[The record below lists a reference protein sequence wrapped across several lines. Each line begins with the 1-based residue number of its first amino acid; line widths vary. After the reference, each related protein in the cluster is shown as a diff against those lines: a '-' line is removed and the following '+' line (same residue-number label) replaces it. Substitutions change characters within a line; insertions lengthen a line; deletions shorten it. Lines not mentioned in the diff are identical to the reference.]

1 MSLTKLERNWARVV
15 LGTMFPS
22 SADPRV
28 PGADSIDAGASLD
41 DVCRT
46 VPPRVALGL
55 RVALWLLVLAPLALF
70 KFRTLPGLDPQARE
84 AVVLTLLSSR
94 VYFVRQLALLL
105 KAFGALM
112 FVAAPGVREK
122 IIGREPL
129 VRLGRKELEA
139 RHVA

>member
-15 LGTMFPS
+15 FGTMFPS
-22 SADPRV
+22 NVDPRI
-28 PGADSIDAGASLD
+28 PGADALDAGEKFD

-46 VPPRVALGL
+46 VPGRVALGL
-55 RVALWLLVLAPLALF
+55 RVALWLLVLAPLAFF
-70 KFRTLPGLDPQARE
+70 KFRTLGGLDPASRE
-84 AVVLTLLSSR
+84 SIVLALLSSR

-112 FVAAPGVREK
+112 FVSAPGVREK
-122 IIGREPL
+122 IVGRESL
-129 VRLGRKELEA
+129 LKLGRKEVEA